1 MTESP
6 IAIAFDQSELDEL
19 FAEILR
25 YLEAVELFRE
35 EGHEPSWRVEGT
47 HTEVLR

>member
-1 MTESP
+1 MTESHDTVLHP
-6 IAIAFDQSELDEL
+6 SEFEEL

-25 YLEAVELFRE
+25 YLSAVELFRH

-47 HTEVLR
+47 HTEVHR